1 MHIALKT
8 LIAAA
13 ATVASIAASAQSFAR
28 VDTSAIDARQARQEQ
43 RIQAGVARSELTRRE
58 ARILQEGQRDVARA
72 EWRAKADGF
81 VSPREMQRLVAMLDR
96 VDAQIRAMR
105 HEPERRFH

>member
-1 MHIALKT
+1 MHSALKI

-13 ATVASIAASAQSFAR
+13 TTVASIAASAQPFAR
-28 VDTSAIDARQARQEQ
+28 LDLSGIDARQARQEQ
-43 RIQAGVARSELTRRE
+43 RIQAGVARGELTRRE